1 LAQDRSRR
9 SQFCDASSIPFLPTC
24 IPLSPSLG
32 TYTDFVG
39 LQFLVIG
46 PPPENTSISQ
56 SFDSGLMTGIGSFA
70 IDPTASGA
78 VSGLIVVTY
87 DLYSVSPNDPIFDP
101 NDEISG
107 SNFATAQ
114 ASMTVTST
122 PSAPEPGSMA
132 LLGTGLVAVLLTRK
146 RRY

>member
-1 LAQDRSRR
+1 M
-9 SQFCDASSIPFLPTC
+9 
-24 IPLSPSLG
+24 
-32 TYTDFVG
+32 
-39 LQFLVIG
+39 IG
-46 PPPENTSISQ
+46 PSPENTSISQ

-78 VSGLIVVTY
+78 VSGLIVLTY

-107 SNFATAQ
+107 GNFATAQ

-132 LLGTGLVAVLLTRK
+132 LLGTGLLAVLLTRK
-146 RRY
+146 RRQ

>member
-1 LAQDRSRR
+1 MAQDRSRR

-87 DLYSVSPNDPIFDP
+87 DLYSVGLD
-101 NDEISG
+101 G
-107 SNFATAQ
+107 ATATSTNAAASFDDVIRANDGGYLGQ
-114 ASMTVTST
+114 AS
-122 PSAPEPGSMA
+122 
-132 LLGTGLVAVLLTRK
+132 K
-146 RRY
+146 F